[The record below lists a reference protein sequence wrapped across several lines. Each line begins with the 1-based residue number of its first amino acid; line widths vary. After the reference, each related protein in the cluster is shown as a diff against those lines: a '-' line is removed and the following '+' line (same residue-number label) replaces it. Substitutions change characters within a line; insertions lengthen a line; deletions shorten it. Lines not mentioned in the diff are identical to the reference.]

1 MLGVVGS
8 DRELDFFVRH
18 QSLDVLPGE
27 FHEKRRYRKTVD
39 ALNTNREAPVL
50 GSLPFVGVGRG
61 QVLGERQRRG
71 RGRRG
76 RAGGGRAMEGGA
88 GRHGEERVREAASPR
103 PRGGKVWLVVGHG
116 GNVPRESWCEC
127 LQYIKI

>member
-18 QSLDVLPGE
+18 QTLDVLPGE
-27 FHEKRRYRKTVD
+27 FHEKRRNRKTVD
-39 ALNTNREAPVL
+39 ALQTYREAPVL

-61 QVLGERQRRG
+61 QVFGERQRRF

-76 RAGGGRAMEGGA
+76 CAGGGRAMEGGA
-88 GRHGEERVREAASPR
+88 GFTVTSVRWR
-103 PRGGKVWLVVGHG
+103 WRGSKLDYTG
-116 GNVPRESWCEC
+116 
-127 LQYIKI
+127 